1 MSSMESSGA
10 TSCGE
15 TCSRK
20 RKQDEEDSD
29 DGGLVDPLFDA
40 DGKATFPQPEGSFSY
55 HRGDIFMY
63 VFLANPDEIFV
74 YRLVNHFW
82 VKVDVHW
89 TRIQETM
96 EVFLN
101 YGEEDLRHADFQT
114 LFNVQFNQILLR
126 GRMFLKQFVGQ
137 RVVEASES
145 EQLLHML

>member
-29 DGGLVDPLFDA
+29 DGGLVDPFFDD

-74 YRLVNHFW
+74 YRLVNQ
-82 VKVDVHW
+82 V
-89 TRIQETM
+89 QETM
-96 EVFLN
+96 EVFHN
-101 YGEEDLRHADFQT
+101 YGEEDLRRADFQT

-126 GRMFLKQFVGQ
+126 GRMFLKQLAGQ